1 MGDSSPKPP
10 DERGTIDREE
20 NQESMRRKWERE
32 RNYWLD
38 HFGQYHPGSQRLSPD
53 TPLTSADYVAI
64 PLPLDTALPLQPPCL
79 IWRWMLRG
87 GGYGT
92 LNGRGVHVIAF
103 EQSRGRE
110 IREERQIN
118 HLCNRPFC
126 LQPAHLYEGTALQNS
141 ADRKA
146 ELARGRYTDWRTMV
160 ERFDD
165 ALTQHHWPAPE
176 PAGIAAG
183 WGEPLECP
191 HATMPEMFEKKGRG
205 GNVTICAN
213 CSEVRQVREGRPWRG
228 WKPCGMEQPCRC
240 PTDPRHPAT
249 EAQMAETGAMKTG
262 AMKTGAM
269 KTHQS
274 SRR

>member
-1 MGDSSPKPP
+1 M
-10 DERGTIDREE
+10 
-20 NQESMRRKWERE
+20 
-32 RNYWLD
+32 
-38 HFGQYHPGSQRLSPD
+38 
-53 TPLTSADYVAI
+53 
-64 PLPLDTALPLQPPCL
+64 
-79 IWRWMLRG
+79 
-87 GGYGT
+87 
-92 LNGRGVHVIAF
+92 IAF

-183 WGEPLECP
+183 WGEPLEVP
-191 HATMPEMFEKKGRG
+191 PRDHAGD
-205 GNVTICAN
+205 
-213 CSEVRQVREGRPWRG
+213 VREEGTRGKRDDLRQLQRGQAGTGKAGPGGDGNPAGWNSPAGAQRTRDTRRRKPRWRRTGR
-228 WKPCGMEQPCRC
+228 
-240 PTDPRHPAT
+240 
-249 EAQMAETGAMKTG
+249 
-262 AMKTGAM
+262 
-269 KTHQS
+269 
-274 SRR
+274 